1 MKGGRAVAT
10 RQEIINDLRKNYGN
24 MLNLSEA
31 TNALGFVNKRAALRF
46 LEGVPYCRMGKEKKY
61 LAIDI
66 GRRIFERMESAT

>member
-1 MKGGRAVAT
+1 
-10 RQEIINDLRKNYGN
+10 

-46 LEGVPYCRMGKEKKY
+46 LDGVPFCRMGKEKKY

-66 GRRIFERMESAT
+66 ARRIFDRMEDPVT